1 VALMTLKLHLL
12 GGSGRIG
19 RALVDSLVAQPLANV
34 SSIQIYC
41 DSTKVADFH
50 ADYSTSTS
58 PRVKASGY
66 SAFNTISASN
76 KSDLEDLDVNK
87 HIVLNL
93 RGINNK
99 QQWLNQPLDSLE
111 FHYKSCRA
119 VVDADLWMQPGTE
132 IIHLS
137 SLLCDLIEGPRSLDD
152 ICEGQESYRRPYVVS
167 RLHQEMILSANAY
180 QHSICTS
187 FLRMPAVYGLEDD
200 HLSPWVLNSLCKGKL
215 RGQRVEPRHPD
226 RIVYLSHRD
235 PLLVWIRAL
244 IGGSANQRKKRTVNY
259 LRPPMLRL
267 SVSALATLVKESPR
281 MMSLSEAERLQITLE
296 GDTELAD
303 SNLDSHL
310 SLLTTS
316 ISELLVDH

>member
-1 VALMTLKLHLL
+1 MTAKLHLL

-19 RALVDSLVAQPLANV
+19 RALVDSLVARPLANV
-34 SSIQIYC
+34 SAIQIYC
-41 DSTKVADFH
+41 DSTKVTNVQAH
-50 ADYSTSTS
+50 YSTSTS
-58 PRVKASGY
+58 PLVKVSGY
-66 SAFNTISASN
+66 SAFNTISASS
-76 KSDLEDLDVNK
+76 KTDQEALGINK

-111 FHYKSCRA
+111 LHARSCRA
-119 VVDADLWMQPGTE
+119 VVDADLWMQAGTE

-137 SLLCDLIEGPRSLDD
+137 SLLCDLIESPKSLDD
-152 ICEGQESYRRPYVVS
+152 ICEGQESYRRPYMVS

-187 FLRMPAVYGLEDD
+187 FLRMPAVYGFEDD
-200 HLSPWVLNSLCKGKL
+200 HLSPWVLNSLCKAKL

-235 PLLVWIRAL
+235 PLLVWMRAL
-244 IGGSANQRKKRTVNY
+244 IGGSANQGKKRTVNY

-267 SVSALATLVKESPR
+267 SVSALATIVKESPR
-281 MMSLSEAERLQITLE
+281 LFQAAEAEQLQVTLE
-296 GDTELAD
+296 GDSEIAD
-303 SNLDSHL
+303 YDLGSHL
-310 SLLTTS
+310 TLLITS
-316 ISELLVDH
+316 ISELLVND

>member
-1 VALMTLKLHLL
+1 MSAKLHLL
-12 GGSGRIG
+12 GGSGQIG

-34 SSIQIYC
+34 SAIQIYC
-41 DSTKVADFH
+41 DSTKVTDVQAH
-50 ADYSTSTS
+50 YSTSTS
-58 PRVKASGY
+58 SLVKASGY
-66 SAFNTISASN
+66 SAFNAISASSN
-76 KSDLEDLDVNK
+76 PDPEALDLNK

-99 QQWLNQPLDSLE
+99 QQWLNQPLDALE
-111 FHYKSCRA
+111 LHARSCRA

-152 ICEGQESYRRPYVVS
+152 ICEGQESYRRPYMVS

-187 FLRMPAVYGLEDD
+187 FLRMPAVYGFEDD
-200 HLSPWVLNSLCKGKL
+200 HLSPWVLNSLCKAKL

-226 RIVYLSHRD
+226 RIVYLCHRD
-235 PLLVWIRAL
+235 PLLVWMRAL
-244 IGGSANQRKKRTVNY
+244 IGGSANQGKKRTVNY

-267 SVSALATLVKESPR
+267 PVSALATLVKESPR
-281 MMSLSEAERLQITLE
+281 LFSSAESEQLQITLE
-296 GDTELAD
+296 GGAEIAD
-303 SNLDSHL
+303 YDLDSHL
-310 SLLTTS
+310 TLLTTS
-316 ISELLVDH
+316 ISELLAND

>member
-1 VALMTLKLHLL
+1 MTVKLHLL

-34 SSIQIYC
+34 SAIQIYC
-41 DSTKVADFH
+41 DSTKVPDVQAH
-50 ADYSTSTS
+50 YSTSTS
-58 PRVKASGY
+58 SLVEVSGY
-66 SAFNTISASN
+66 SAFNTISPSS
-76 KSDLEDLDVNK
+76 KPDLEALDVNK
-87 HIVLNL
+87 HIVVNL
-93 RGINNK
+93 RGVNNK

-111 FHYKSCRA
+111 LHARCCRA

-180 QHSICTS
+180 QHSISTS
-187 FLRMPAVYGLEDD
+187 FLRMPAVYGFEDD
-200 HLSPWVLNSLCKGKL
+200 HLSSWVLNSLCKAKL

-235 PLLVWIRAL
+235 PLLAWIRAL
-244 IGGSANQRKKRTVNY
+244 IAGSASQGKKRTVNY
-259 LRPPMLRL
+259 LRPPMLCL

-281 MMSLSEAERLQITLE
+281 LFSSAEAQQLQIKLE
-296 GDTELAD
+296 GDAEIAD
-303 SNLDSHL
+303 HDLDSHL
-310 SLLTTS
+310 TLLTTS

>member
-1 VALMTLKLHLL
+1 MTVKLHLL

-34 SSIQIYC
+34 SAIQIYC
-41 DSTKVADFH
+41 DSTKVADIQAH
-50 ADYSTSTS
+50 YSTSTS

-66 SAFNTISASN
+66 SAFNTITASSN
-76 KSDLEDLDVNK
+76 PDSEALDVNK

-99 QQWLNQPLDSLE
+99 QQWLNQPLHSLE
-111 FHYKSCRA
+111 LHSRSCRA
-119 VVDADLWMQPGTE
+119 VVEADLWMQPGTE

-137 SLLCDLIEGPRSLDD
+137 SSLCDLIEGPRSLDD
-152 ICEGQESYRRPYVVS
+152 ICEGQESYRRPYMVS

-187 FLRMPAVYGLEDD
+187 FLRMPAVYGFEDD
-200 HLSPWVLNSLCKGKL
+200 HLSPWVLNSLCKAKL
-215 RGQRVEPRHPD
+215 RGQGVEPRHPD

-244 IGGSANQRKKRTVNY
+244 IGGSANHGKKRTVNY
-259 LRPPMLRL
+259 LRPPILRL

-281 MMSLSEAERLQITLE
+281 LFTSAEAEQLQITLE

-303 SNLDSHL
+303 YDFNSHL
-310 SLLTTS
+310 KLLTTS
-316 ISELLVDH
+316 ISELLAND

>member
-1 VALMTLKLHLL
+1 MTAKLHLL

-19 RALVDSLVAQPLANV
+19 RALVDSLVAQPLDNV
-34 SSIQIYC
+34 SAIQIYC
-41 DSTKVADFH
+41 DSTKVADVRAH
-50 ADYSTSTS
+50 YSSSTSS
-58 PRVKASGY
+58 LVKASGY
-66 SAFNTISASN
+66 SAFNTISASS
-76 KSDLEDLDVNK
+76 KPDPEALDLNR

-111 FHYKSCRA
+111 LHARSCRA

-152 ICEGQESYRRPYVVS
+152 ICEGQESYRRPYMVS

-187 FLRMPAVYGLEDD
+187 FLRMPAVYGFEDD
-200 HLSPWVLNSLCKGKL
+200 HLSPWVLNSLCKAKL
-215 RGQRVEPRHPD
+215 RSQRVEPRHPD
-226 RIVYLSHRD
+226 RIVYLCHRD
-235 PLLVWIRAL
+235 PLLVWMRAL
-244 IGGSANQRKKRTVNY
+244 IGGSANQGKKRTVNY

-267 SVSALATLVKESPR
+267 PVSALATLVKESPR
-281 MMSLSEAERLQITLE
+281 LFSSAEAEQLQITLE
-296 GDTELAD
+296 GVAEIVDFD
-303 SNLDSHL
+303 LDSHL
-310 SLLTTS
+310 TLLTTS
-316 ISELLVDH
+316 ISELLAND

>member
-1 VALMTLKLHLL
+1 MTVKLHLL

-34 SSIQIYC
+34 SAIQIYC
-41 DSTKVADFH
+41 DSTKVADVH
-50 ADYSTSTS
+50 ARYSTSAS
-58 PRVKASGY
+58 PQVKASGY
-66 SAFNTISASN
+66 SAFNTILASS
-76 KSDLEDLDVNK
+76 KSDLESLNVNK

-111 FHYKSCRA
+111 LHARSCRS
-119 VVDADLWMQPGTE
+119 VVEADLWMQPCSE

-137 SLLCDLIEGPRSLDD
+137 SLLCDLIEGPKSLDD
-152 ICEGQESYRRPYVVS
+152 ICEGQESYRRPYMVS

-187 FLRMPAVYGLEDD
+187 FLRMPAVYGFEDD
-200 HLSPWVLNSLCKGKL
+200 HLSPWVLNSLCKAKL

-244 IGGSANQRKKRTVNY
+244 IGGSANQSKKRTVNY

-267 SVSALATLVKESPR
+267 SVSALATLVKESPS
-281 MMSLSEAERLQITLE
+281 MFSSAEAEQLPITLE
-296 GDTELAD
+296 GDAEIAD
-303 SNLDSHL
+303 YDFDSHL
-310 SLLTTS
+310 TLLTTS
-316 ISELLVDH
+316 ISELLAND

>member
-1 VALMTLKLHLL
+1 MTINLHLL

-19 RALVDSLVAQPLANV
+19 RALLDSLVAQPLDNV
-34 SSIQIYC
+34 SAIEIYC
-41 DSTKVADFH
+41 DSTKVTDVQAH
-50 ADYSTSTS
+50 YSASTS
-58 PRVKASGY
+58 PRVRASGY
-66 SAFNTISASN
+66 SAFNTISATS
-76 KSDLEDLDVNK
+76 KLDPEALRVNK

-111 FHYKSCRA
+111 LHARSCRS
-119 VVDADLWMQPGTE
+119 VVEADLWMQPGTE

-152 ICEGQESYRRPYVVS
+152 ICEGQGSYRRPYMVS

-187 FLRMPAVYGLEDD
+187 FLRMPAVYGFEDD
-200 HLSPWVLNSLCKGKL
+200 HLSPWVLNSLCKAKL

-226 RIVYLSHRD
+226 SIVHLSHRD

-244 IGGSANQRKKRTVNY
+244 IGGSTRYDKKRTVNY

-281 MMSLSEAERLQITLE
+281 LFSSTEAEQLQITLE
-296 GDTELAD
+296 GDTEIAD
-303 SNLDSHL
+303 CDFDSHL
-310 SLLTTS
+310 TLLTTS
-316 ISELLVDH
+316 ISELLAND

>member
-1 VALMTLKLHLL
+1 MTAKLHLL

-34 SSIQIYC
+34 SAIQIYC
-41 DSTKVADFH
+41 DSTKVTELQAH
-50 ADYSTSTS
+50 YSTSTS
-58 PRVKASGY
+58 SLVKASGY
-66 SAFNTISASN
+66 SAFNTISASS
-76 KSDLEDLDVNK
+76 KPDLEVLDVNK

-111 FHYKSCRA
+111 LHARSCRA

-152 ICEGQESYRRPYVVS
+152 ICEGQESYRRPYMVS

-187 FLRMPAVYGLEDD
+187 FLRMPAVYGFEDD
-200 HLSPWVLNSLCKGKL
+200 HLSPWVLNSLCKAKL
-215 RGQRVEPRHPD
+215 RSQRVEPRHPD
-226 RIVYLSHRD
+226 RIVYLCHRD
-235 PLLVWIRAL
+235 PLLVWMRAL
-244 IGGSANQRKKRTVNY
+244 IGGSDNQGKKRTVNY

-281 MMSLSEAERLQITLE
+281 LFSSAEAEQLQITLE
-296 GDTELAD
+296 GDAEIVD
-303 SNLDSHL
+303 YDLDSHL
-310 SLLTTS
+310 TLLTTS
-316 ISELLVDH
+316 ISELLAND

>member
-1 VALMTLKLHLL
+1 MSDKLHLL

-19 RALVDSLVAQPLANV
+19 RALVDSLIARPLNNV

-41 DSTKVADFH
+41 DSTKASH
-50 ADYSTSTS
+50 LQSYYSNSTS

-66 SAFNTISASN
+66 SAFNKLSMS
-76 KSDLEDLDVNK
+76 SHSYLEVLDANR

-111 FHYKSCRA
+111 LHARSCRA

-152 ICEGQESYRRPYVVS
+152 ICEGQESYRRPYMVS
-167 RLHQEMILSANAY
+167 RLHQEMILTANAY

-187 FLRMPAVYGLEDD
+187 FLRMPAVYGFEDD
-200 HLSPWVLNSLCKGKL
+200 HLSPWVLNSLCKAKL

-226 RIVYLSHRD
+226 RIVYLCHRD
-235 PLLVWIRAL
+235 PLLVWMRAL
-244 IGGSANQRKKRTVNY
+244 IGGSANQGKKRTVNY

-267 SVSALATLVKESPR
+267 PVSALATLVKESPR
-281 MMSLSEAERLQITLE
+281 LFSSSEAEHLQITLE
-296 GDTELAD
+296 GDAEIAD
-303 SNLDSHL
+303 YDLDSHL
-310 SLLTTS
+310 TLLTTS
-316 ISELLVDH
+316 ISELLAND

>member
-1 VALMTLKLHLL
+1 MTVKLHLL

-19 RALVDSLVAQPLANV
+19 RALVDSLVDQPLANV
-34 SSIQIYC
+34 SAVQIYC
-41 DSTKVADFH
+41 DATKVADIQAH
-50 ADYSTSTS
+50 YSTSTS

-76 KSDLEDLDVNK
+76 KPDLEALDVNK

-111 FHYKSCRA
+111 LHARSCRA
-119 VVDADLWMQPGTE
+119 VVDADLWMQSGTE

-152 ICEGQESYRRPYVVS
+152 ICEGQESYRRPYMVS

-187 FLRMPAVYGLEDD
+187 FLRMPAVYGFEDD
-200 HLSPWVLNSLCKGKL
+200 HLSPWVLNSLCKAKL
-215 RGQRVEPRHPD
+215 RGQRVEPRHPN

-244 IGGSANQRKKRTVNY
+244 IGGSANQGKMRTVYY

-281 MMSLSEAERLQITLE
+281 LFSSAEAEQLQITLE
-296 GDTELAD
+296 GDAEIAD
-303 SNLDSHL
+303 HNFDSHL
-310 SLLTTS
+310 TLLTTS
-316 ISELLVDH
+316 ISELLAND

>member
-1 VALMTLKLHLL
+1 MTAKLHLL

-34 SSIQIYC
+34 SEIQIYC
-41 DSTKVADFH
+41 DSTKVTDVQAH
-50 ADYSTSTS
+50 YSTSTS
-58 PRVKASGY
+58 ALVKASGY
-66 SAFNTISASN
+66 SAFNTMSASS
-76 KSDLEDLDVNK
+76 KPDPKALDLNK

-111 FHYKSCRA
+111 LHARSCRA

-152 ICEGQESYRRPYVVS
+152 ICEGQESYRRPYMVS

-187 FLRMPAVYGLEDD
+187 FLRMPAVYGFKDD
-200 HLSPWVLNSLCKGKL
+200 HLSPWVLNSLCKAKL

-244 IGGSANQRKKRTVNY
+244 IGGSANQGKKRTVNY

-267 SVSALATLVKESPR
+267 PVSALATLVKESPR
-281 MMSLSEAERLQITLE
+281 LFSSAEAEQLQITLE
-296 GDTELAD
+296 GDAEIAD
-303 SNLDSHL
+303 YDLDSHL
-310 SLLTTS
+310 TLLTTS
-316 ISELLVDH
+316 ISELLAND